1 MRTVTEVSVRCSD
14 FSIKLSVLD
23 TRCESSVRF
32 PMLLGK
38 GWEMMLKEA
47 FNLLSLE
54 KIIQYTH
61 FDEHG
66 TVTMGRYQ
74 NSRDI

>member
-1 MRTVTEVSVRCSD
+1 MTSPEKVMRKVAEVSVRYSA
-14 FSIKLSVLD
+14 FNTKLSRVLD

-54 KIIQYTH
+54 KIIQYLH
-61 FDEHG
+61 KCSIF
-66 TVTMGRYQ
+66 
-74 NSRDI
+74 

>member
-1 MRTVTEVSVRCSD
+1 MRKGAEVSTIVSVFCFQHKIVR
-14 FSIKLSVLD
+14 VLD

-54 KIIQYTH
+54 KIIQYLH
-61 FDEHG
+61 KCSIF
-66 TVTMGRYQ
+66 
-74 NSRDI
+74 